1 MEYGFKNGFDEQD
14 DQRKRHCD
22 VFEEVAVV
30 AHYLL
35 HLGLLEK
42 IVQEVRFSRKRFGTY
57 DTIDF
62 LCVLIGYALSGE
74 ATLKGF
80 YERLTPFATPFM
92 LLFGRS
98 ELPSRAALSRF
109 LKALDQATVE
119 ALRTLF
125 QKDLVARPLT
135 DSGKTTGGLWDR
147 RGEQWQVFDIDGTRK
162 TARQRALPA
171 TPDLPPAHRR
181 MDAVCAPGY
190 TGHKR
195 GEVVRTRTTI
205 RAARIPS
212 SGWEPSA
219 ILAMVIIEVISCVQQ
234 LSLPDTSPAST
245 SLCIGLSSDWMA
257 NMAIML
263 W

>member
-1 MEYGFKNGFDEQD
+1 
-14 DQRKRHCD
+14 
-22 VFEEVAVV
+22 
-30 AHYLL
+30 
-35 HLGLLEK
+35 
-42 IVQEVRFSRKRFGTY
+42 
-57 DTIDF
+57 
-62 LCVLIGYALSGE
+62 
-74 ATLKGF
+74 
-80 YERLTPFATPFM
+80 
-92 LLFGRS
+92 
-98 ELPSRAALSRF
+98 
-109 LKALDQATVE
+109 
-119 ALRTLF
+119 
-125 QKDLVARPLT
+125 
-135 DSGKTTGGLWDR
+135 
-147 RGEQWQVFDIDGTRK
+147 
-162 TARQRALPA
+162 
-171 TPDLPPAHRR
+171 